1 MGGEVIDWDHNVYT
15 SQEAD
20 KNLHVKFFLHP
31 KQDDVKSADAGRPIF
46 DELEFVEI
54 RVRGDRINMV
64 SRPAHDGDRQRFA
77 GTYAAFKAGN
87 AEQHSGTML
96 SAWPPMT
103 RAMVEELKYFGFYT
117 VEQLAQA
124 SDSVCS
130 KFAGLTTWKQ
140 KAAAFLAMSA
150 GSSAPLEKLTAKLGE
165 LSNEKEVA
173 DRNMKEMADT
183 IKELQNQLAK
193 MNSAP
198 AAARK

>member
-1 MGGEVIDWDHNVYT
+1 MAGEVIDWDHNVYT

-31 KQDDVKSADAGRPIF
+31 KQNDVKSAEEGRPIF

-64 SRPAHDGDRQRFA
+64 SRPAHEGDRQRFA

-117 VEQLAQA
+117 VEQLSNAA
-124 SDSVCS
+124 DSVCS

-140 KAAAFLAMSA
+140 KARAFLDMSA
-150 GSSAPLEKLTAKLGE
+150 GSTAPLEKLHAQVEKLA
-165 LSNEKEVA
+165 NEKEVA
-173 DRNMKEMADT
+173 ERNSAEMAAM
-183 IKELQNQLAK
+183 IKTMQAQIEKL
-193 MNSAP
+193 SAAP
-198 AAARK
+198 TRK